1 MQHHPGNV
9 SQDAISMQTLQDHY
23 RTMAALENDI
33 TQFTYIWLMQN
44 PILQSALSNRIR
56 EYNKEGLIK
65 AQDICNMEA
74 FEPTMATY
82 FLDINTIIKEHKY
95 ITPDQMSNEELKNIT
110 HDLMLHTQATWLR
123 YAFMN
128 MNSTPNEKHRR
139 DTTHTNINVNNTM
152 NGSISIFKELFL
164 KQANYPQRNLSEEGR
179 QLVEHLNMVQYLP
192 EDIELVLWLND
203 GRDLINRGENLV
215 LYHSWTDSLL
225 IQLQRVIS
233 NNVRVNNERETSKA
247 QQHVQQQQQERQSC
261 NLEILN
267 TIIAARELEAD
278 LAKAV
283 SNDAEKTLLAVKQLH
298 SNIVANNTKVVS
310 NDAEKTLL
318 TVKQLHS
325 DIVANY
331 VNNTNAN
338 G

>member
-9 SQDAISMQTLQDHY
+9 SQDVISMQTLQDHY
-23 RTMAALENDI
+23 RTMAALQNDI

-152 NGSISIFKELFL
+152 NRSISIFKELFL
-164 KQANYPQRNLSEEGR
+164 QQANYPQRNLPEEGR

-247 QQHVQQQQQERQSC
+247 QQHVQQQQERQSC